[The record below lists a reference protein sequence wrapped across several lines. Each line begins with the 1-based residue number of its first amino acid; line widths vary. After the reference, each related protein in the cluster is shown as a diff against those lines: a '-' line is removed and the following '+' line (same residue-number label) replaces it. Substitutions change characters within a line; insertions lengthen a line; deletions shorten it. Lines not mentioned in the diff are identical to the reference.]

1 MYYDVKDS
9 GERIR
14 DLRKEMGWT
23 QEVLAD
29 KAGVSREY
37 LGKIE
42 KGHNGASVDLLVT
55 LCGLFNTTL
64 DYLVLGR
71 KPIVEEIQKKEAL
84 QDIVNRLQ
92 ALI

>member
-1 MYYDVKDS
+1 MYYDVKES
-9 GERIR
+9 GERIK

-29 KAGVSREY
+29 KVGVSREFM
-37 LGKIE
+37 GKIE
-42 KGHNGASVDLLVT
+42 KGHHGASVDLLVT
-55 LCGLFNTTL
+55 LCDCFNTTL

-71 KPIVEEIQKKEAL
+71 KPITEDIQKKEEL